1 MKSKSVV
8 FRQGDPSEDLYLIL
22 DGSVSVIVD
31 DSEAP
36 DQEMVVSYLNP
47 GEFFSEMGL
56 FGEESR
62 TANLVTRT
70 ACEFAKI
77 SYHDFHIIRQ
87 RFPDVLYALTTQIGQ
102 RLKNTT
108 RKLAD
113 LTFIDVYGR
122 IHRSLIQLTTLPE
135 GHDAPGRHANS
146 SDPPGVRKAR
156 WLLARNGGASTENT
170 RRRRL
175 HYGRRKDHCRSAR
188 TDGREQTRLSLG
200 VRHHSRKCLTRRRL
214 SHKRL
219 ANQERR
225 DRVLE
230 HHSHITGA
238 MKTAL
243 RDHCDVLR
251 HMT

>member
-1 MKSKSVV
+1 MVLVMNYLVSKRVPNAEAFLVHCERISMKSKSVV

-47 GEFFSEMGL
+47 GEFFGEMGL
-56 FGEESR
+56 FGEETR

-77 SYHDFHIIRQ
+77 SYHDFHAIRQ

-135 GHDAPGRHANS
+135 AMTHPDGMQIR
-146 SDPPGVRKAR
+146 V
-156 WLLARNGGASTENT
+156 T
-170 RRRRL
+170 RQEL
-175 HYGRRKDHCRSAR
+175 GKLVGCS
-188 TDGREQTRLSLG
+188 REMAG
-200 VRHHSRKCLTRRRL
+200 
-214 SHKRL
+214 
-219 ANQERR
+219 
-225 DRVLE
+225 RVLKMLE
-230 HHSHITGA
+230 GDGYITVAG
-238 MKTAL
+238 KTIV
-243 RDHCDVLR
+243 VLR
-251 HMT
+251 EPTSGSKLA